1 MRNGQADQFQSG
13 FMLVKFTNLNV
24 NLLDMP
30 VYINAHN
37 VLSVYESKRNGD
49 GSLTTTIYATNGQ
62 EWFVEES
69 LNEVIT
75 KLNGVMNA
83 KREGCSCK

>member
-1 MRNGQADQFQSG
+1 
-13 FMLVKFTNLNV
+13 MLVKFTNLNQ

-37 VLSVYESKRNGD
+37 VLSVYESKRNGPD
-49 GSLTTTIYATNGQ
+49 GSLTTTIYGINSQ
-62 EWFVEES
+62 EWHVEES
-69 LNEVIT
+69 LSEVVS
-75 KLNGVMNA
+75 KLNGAMNA

>member
-1 MRNGQADQFQSG
+1 
-13 FMLVKFTNLNV
+13 MLVKFTNLNAL
-24 NLLDMP
+24 LLDMP
-30 VYINAHN
+30 VYINAQN

-49 GSLTTTIYATNGQ
+49 GGGLTTTIYGVNAQ

-75 KLNGVMNA
+75 KLNGAINA

>member
-1 MRNGQADQFQSG
+1 
-13 FMLVKFTNLNV
+13 MLVKFTNLNV

-30 VYINAHN
+30 VYINAHY

-49 GSLTTTIYATNGQ
+49 GSLTTTIYETNGQ

-75 KLNGVMNA
+75 KLNGAVNA